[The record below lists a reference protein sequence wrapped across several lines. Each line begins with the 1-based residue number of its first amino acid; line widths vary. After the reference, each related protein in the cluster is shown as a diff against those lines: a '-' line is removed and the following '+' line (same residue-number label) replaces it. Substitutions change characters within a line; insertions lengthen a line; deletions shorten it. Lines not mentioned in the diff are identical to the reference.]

1 MTLKPIVTAFGGDL
15 YQGGGRASI
24 PAPGHSAADR
34 SVSLC
39 LAGDRVLIHGFGA
52 ADWRIVRDELMRRG
66 FIDADGRLTGAGQAG
81 GPAPP
86 RPDGRV
92 RVASAEALWDG
103 AVRIDEGTPAARYL
117 LRRGVRWDGADR
129 ALRRHP
135 GAPTSVYRAGGRRRP
150 ALIARIS
157 DADDVLTAVELTYL
171 EPNGRPATDLRLGR
185 KTVGLIPAGAAV
197 RLAPAAAEM
206 LVAEGVMTTLSA
218 MARFQLPGWALTA
231 AGNLA
236 AWSAPVDVRRVL
248 IAADRG
254 TAGEAAAT
262 RLFRRLRAQGVSATA
277 VWPDAPFGDWNEAEV
292 HAAQSGEEGRGGAP
306 VRRG

>member
-1 MTLKPIVTAFGGDL
+1 MTLKPIITAFGGDL
-15 YQGGGRASI
+15 YQGGVRASI

-34 SVSLC
+34 SVSLY
-39 LAGDRVLIHGFGA
+39 LSGDRVLIHGFGG

-66 FIDADGRLTGAGQAG
+66 FIDAGGRLTGAGRS
-81 GPAPP
+81 GPPPP
-86 RPDGRV
+86 RRDGRI
-92 RVASAEALWDG
+92 RVAAAEGLWDG
-103 AVRIDEGTPAARYL
+103 AVRIVEGTPAARYL
-117 LRRGVRWDGADR
+117 GRRGVRWDGSDR
-129 ALRRHP
+129 ALRHHP

-150 ALIARIS
+150 ALVARIS

-171 EPNGRPATDLRLGR
+171 EPNGRPASGLCLVR
-185 KTVGLIPAGAAV
+185 KTVGFVPAGGAV
-197 RLAPAAAEM
+197 RLAPAAPEM

-218 MARFQLPGWALTA
+218 MARFRLPGWALTA

-236 AWSAPVDVRRVL
+236 AWSAPVGVRRVL

-254 TAGEAAAT
+254 AAGEAAAA
-262 RLFRRLRAQGVSATA
+262 RLLRRLRVQHVSATA

-292 HAAQSGEEGRGGAP
+292 HAAQSGEEGRGEAP